1 MKTMNTKLRSL
12 LLAIFLM
19 AVVNVGLVSAQTDP
33 LAALPASDAVA
44 FVDARRILNEL
55 VPQILAK
62 DPTTL
67 AKMMGAL
74 NELKTKTG
82 VNVLG
87 IERIAAGVRLLGPL
101 KGGPPK
107 KEDVGV
113 AIIVQG
119 DFNPNGLIEFLKIE
133 GKGKQGEETY
143 GGRIIYSEPPPAPPR
158 TRTERATM
166 AVTVLDANTLVIGD
180 LPQVRATID
189 AAGGT
194 GRVDSTLIELA
205 QRNTTAL
212 IGMAGNIPPS
222 FTESLTA
229 NAPKDPMAQ
238 SIVKLI
244 TSIRQIFSSIG
255 STQTDFNVITGARF
269 SSTEQAQGVSG
280 MLQGLRQMVSGQIPD
295 PKIRDIFNALQITT
309 QNDEVQIRADIK
321 NEVVQEFISEMM
333 KANKPSAKSAA
344 PAKKTTKSRRG
355 RRRRG
360 R

>member
-1 MKTMNTKLRSL
+1 MNTKLRSL
-12 LLAIFLM
+12 LLAIFLT

-33 LAALPASDAVA
+33 LSALPASDVVV
-44 FVDARRILNEL
+44 FVDARRIMNEL
-55 VPQILAK
+55 VPQLLAQ
-62 DPTTL
+62 DPATL

-74 NELKTKTG
+74 NELKTKMG

-101 KGGPPK
+101 KAGPPS

-119 DFNPNGLIEFLKIE
+119 DFNPNGLIEFLKTM

-143 GGRIIYSEPPPAPPR
+143 GGRIIYSEPPPTPPR
-158 TRTERATM
+158 KRTERATP
-166 AVTVLDANTLVIGD
+166 AVAVLDANTLVLGD

-194 GRVDSTLIELA
+194 GRVDSALVELA

-212 IGMAGNIPPS
+212 IGMAGNIPSS

-238 SIVKLI
+238 SVVKLI
-244 TSIRQIFSSIG
+244 ASIKQIFASIG
-255 STQTDFNVITGARF
+255 STPTDFNVITGARL
-269 SSTEQAQGVSG
+269 SSAEQAQGVSG
-280 MLQGLRQMVSGQIPD
+280 MLQGMRQMVSGQIPD
-295 PKIRDIFNALQITT
+295 PKIRDILNALQITT
-309 QNDEVQIRADIK
+309 QNDELQIRADIK
-321 NEVVQEFISEMM
+321 NEVVQEFISSMM
-333 KANKPSAKSAA
+333 KKANQPGAKSAA